1 MDQIFIQGVG
11 YLALLFVILSFQN
24 STRVKL
30 LFFMLV
36 GILLF
41 VIHYALLGAWIGSLM
56 NLVEAVMVFIAYKK
70 ETDTWA
76 QRKFWPYIFVAI
88 FIVAGTLTAKSIVDF
103 LPVLAQ
109 IFGTIAV
116 WQTNPR
122 AIRFIMLA
130 PRPLWFTYNLVVG
143 SYAGMITEAF
153 ILVSVL
159 VGIIRFDI
167 LGQSKKKTK
176 KS

>member
-11 YLALLFVILSFQN
+11 YLALLFVVLSFQN
-24 STRVKL
+24 NTRVKL
-30 LFFMLV
+30 LFFMLI

-41 VIHYALLGAWIGSLM
+41 VVHYALLGAWAGSLM
-56 NLVEAVMVFIAYKK
+56 NLIEAAVVFVAYKK

-76 QRKFWPYIFVAI
+76 QKRFWPYFFIAI
-88 FIVAGTLTAKSIVDF
+88 FIAVGALTAKSLVDY

-122 AIRFIMLA
+122 AIRFIMLL
-130 PRPLWFTYNLVVG
+130 PRPLWLTYNFVVG
-143 SYAGMITEAF
+143 SYAGTAAELF

-159 VGIIRFDI
+159 VGIVRFDI
-167 LGQSKKKTK
+167 LGKSEK
-176 KS
+176 KSS